1 MLTAANGEKFPAK
14 KVFSY
19 SLQFFREHALREL
32 SDQSGV
38 KIMSDD
44 VKWVITVPAIWKQPA
59 KQFMREA
66 AYEVQKPLLSLAI
79 HILPYLFCRTQ
90 FRKLKK
96 AIHLGTERYRFDI
109 MIQSFLFCGRALLPD
124 VLRMHCSF

>member
-19 SLQFFREHALREL
+19 SLKFFKDHALREL

-38 KIMSDD
+38 KILPED
-44 VKWVITVPAIWKQPA
+44 VKWVLTVPAIWKQPA

-66 AYEVQKPLLSLAI
+66 SYEVLYTV
-79 HILPYLFCRTQ
+79 ILNT
-90 FRKLKK
+90 
-96 AIHLGTERYRFDI
+96 I
-109 MIQSFLFCGRALLPD
+109 S
-124 VLRMHCSF
+124 

>member
-1 MLTAANGEKFPAK
+1 MLLNCLLDAATNAATAATSSDYTFMVFQDLNHETTLLAANGVKFSAK

-19 SLQFFREHALREL
+19 SLRFFREHALREL

-44 VKWVITVPAIWKQPA
+44 VKWVLTVPAIWKQPA

-66 AYEVQKPLLSLAI
+66 AYEVW
-79 HILPYLFCRTQ
+79 
-90 FRKLKK
+90 
-96 AIHLGTERYRFDI
+96 
-109 MIQSFLFCGRALLPD
+109 MITPTHSNGASF
-124 VLRMHCSF
+124 S

>member
-1 MLTAANGEKFPAK
+1 MKINPPSKPTPLNILERKEKKYIDILDCYPLFQGLNHETMLTAANGEKFPAK

-66 AYEVQKPLLSLAI
+66 AYEVQKLLLSLAI
-79 HILPYLFCRTQ
+79 DILPY
-90 FRKLKK
+90 
-96 AIHLGTERYRFDI
+96 
-109 MIQSFLFCGRALLPD
+109 FL
-124 VLRMHCSF
+124 